1 MVLRSIERNGTSLSD
16 QLPNFASRRVIRPPS
31 DPKKNPPRHGNQ
43 GSVSNSRK
51 YVRWGFKGLAIVL
64 GAVVAIAGISA
75 FDLYN
80 SLNRD
85 NIVLAGS
92 SSADLDGPLNILVVG
107 SDTRKG
113 QGEEFG
119 NVDSELAD
127 VIMLLHISK
136 DRKDAVVVSFPRDLL
151 VTIPECPNPEGG
163 NFPLRNRAQ
172 INSSIGNGGVACTHL
187 TVEEFTGLDI
197 PFVAMI
203 DFKGVIEMSNA
214 VGGVE
219 VVIDKPISDDW
230 SAFYIE
236 AGTHTLQ
243 GAEALAFLR
252 TRHGVGDGS
261 DLARISNQQ
270 LFLTSLFNK
279 IKQDGTLNNP
289 IRLYS
294 LSSAAARNMKL
305 SESMTDLATM
315 VTLAGAM
322 RDVDTSRMV
331 FTQVPT
337 RVLSGAEE
345 GRLESINEEAKA
357 LFDLI
362 RRDEPVVIEA
372 TPTP

>member
-1 MVLRSIERNGTSLSD
+1 LKLRCIERNGNILSD

-31 DPKKNPPRHGNQ
+31 SPGKNPPRHGNQ
-43 GSVSNSRK
+43 DPNSNKRK
-51 YVRWGFKGLAIVL
+51 YVRWGFKGLAIVV
-64 GAVVAIAGISA
+64 GAVLAVAGISA
-75 FDLYN
+75 VDLYN
-80 SLNRD
+80 QLNSD
-85 NIVLAGS
+85 NIVLANEGET
-92 SSADLDGPLNILVVG
+92 DLNGPLSILVVG
-107 SDTRKG
+107 SDTRDG

-119 NVDSELAD
+119 DVDSELAD

-136 DRKDAVVVSFPRDLL
+136 NRKDAVVVSFPRDLL
-151 VTIPECPNPEGG
+151 VSIPECPNPEGG
-163 NFPLRNRAQ
+163 TFSAMSRQQ
-172 INSSIGNGGVACTHL
+172 INSSIGYGGVACTHL

-203 DFKGVIEMSNA
+203 DFRGVIEMSNA

-219 VVIDKPISDDW
+219 VVIDEPISDDY
-230 SAFYIE
+230 SNFYID

-243 GAEALAFLR
+243 GAQALGFLR
-252 TRHGVGDGS
+252 TRHGIGDGS

-279 IKQDGTLNNP
+279 IKQDGTLRNP

-294 LSSAAARNMKL
+294 LASAAARNMKL
-305 SESMTDLATM
+305 SESMSDLATM

-322 RDVDTSRMV
+322 GDVDSSRMV

-345 GRLESINEEAKA
+345 GRLEAIGEEAKK
-357 LFDLI
+357 LFNQIENDL
-362 RRDEPVVIEA
+362 PVIVEA
-372 TPTP
+372 NPGQ

>member
-1 MVLRSIERNGTSLSD
+1 MSD

-31 DPKKNPPRHGNQ
+31 DPKRNPPRHGNQ
-43 GSVSNSRK
+43 DPNSNTRK
-51 YVRWGFKGLAIVL
+51 YVRWGFKGLAIVI
-64 GAVVAIAGISA
+64 GAALAVAGISA
-75 FDLYN
+75 LDLYN
-80 SLNRD
+80 QLNKD
-85 NIVLAGS
+85 NIVLANAGEV
-92 SSADLDGPLNILVVG
+92 DLNGPLDILVVG
-107 SDTRKG
+107 SDTRDG
-113 QGEEFG
+113 QGAEFG
-119 NVDSELAD
+119 DVDSELAD
-127 VIMLLHISK
+127 VIMLLHINQN
-136 DRKDAVVVSFPRDLL
+136 REDAVVISFPRDLL

-163 NFPLRNRAQ
+163 TFPLRNRQ
-172 INSSIGNGGVACTHL
+172 LINSSIGYGGVACTHL
-187 TVEEFTGLDI
+187 TVEKFTGLNI

-219 VVIDKPISDDW
+219 VVIDKPISDAY
-230 SAFYIE
+230 SNFYID

-243 GAEALAFLR
+243 GADALGFLR
-252 TRHGVGDGS
+252 TRHGIGDGS

-294 LSSAAARNMKL
+294 LASAAARNMKL
-305 SESMTDLATM
+305 SESMTELATI

-337 RVLSGAEE
+337 RVLGGAEA
-345 GRLESINEEAKA
+345 GRLEAVSEDAKI
-357 LFDLI
+357 LFNQIENDL
-362 RRDEPVVIEA
+362 PVIIEA
-372 TPTP
+372 IPAP

>member
-1 MVLRSIERNGTSLSD
+1 MSD

-31 DPKKNPPRHGNQ
+31 DPKKYPPRHGNNQ
-43 GSVSNSRK
+43 LSSNRRK
-51 YVRWGFKGLAIVL
+51 YVRWGFKGLAIVV
-64 GAVVAIAGISA
+64 GAVLAVAGISA
-75 FDLYN
+75 VDLYN
-80 SLNRD
+80 QLNKD
-85 NIVLAGS
+85 NIVLVNTGDT
-92 SSADLDGPLNILVVG
+92 DLNGALNVLVVG
-107 SDTRKG
+107 SDTRDG

-119 NVDSELAD
+119 DVDSELAD

-151 VTIPECPNPEGG
+151 VSIPECPNPEGG
-163 NFPLRNRAQ
+163 KFSAKNRQQ
-172 INSSIGNGGVACTHL
+172 INSSIGYGGVACTHL
-187 TVEEFTGLDI
+187 TIEEFTGLDI

-230 SAFYIE
+230 SALYLD
-236 AGTHTLQ
+236 AGKHTLQ
-243 GAEALAFLR
+243 GSQALAFLR

-270 LFLTSLFNK
+270 LFLTSLFDK
-279 IKQDGTLNNP
+279 IKQDGTLSNP
-289 IRLYS
+289 LRLYS

-322 RDVDTSRMV
+322 RDVDSSRMV

-345 GRLESINEEAKA
+345 GRLESISEEAKA
-357 LFDLI
+357 LFEKI
-362 RRDEPVVIEA
+362 RTDQPVVIEE
-372 TPTP
+372 TPAP

>member
-1 MVLRSIERNGTSLSD
+1 MSD

-31 DPKKNPPRHGNQ
+31 DPKKFSPRHGNNQ
-43 GSVSNSRK
+43 PTSNNRK
-51 YVRWGFKGLAIVL
+51 YVRWAFKGVAVIMGAILAV
-64 GAVVAIAGISA
+64 AGISA

-80 SLNRD
+80 TLNRD
-85 NIVLAGS
+85 NIVLADVGDI
-92 SSADLDGPLNILVVG
+92 DLNGPLNILVVG
-107 SDTRKG
+107 SDTRDG

-119 NVDSELAD
+119 QVDSELAD

-151 VTIPECPNPEGG
+151 VSIPECPNPEGG
-163 NFPLRNRAQ
+163 TFPAKTRKQ
-172 INSSIGNGGVACTHL
+172 INSSIGYGGVACTHL
-187 TVEEFTGLDI
+187 TVQEFTGLEI

-214 VGGVE
+214 IGGVE
-219 VVIDKPISDDW
+219 VVIDKPISDAY
-230 SAFYIE
+230 SNFYIE
-236 AGTHTLQ
+236 AGTHTLK
-243 GAEALAFLR
+243 GAEALGFLR
-252 TRHGVGDGS
+252 TRHGIGDGS

-270 LFLTSLFNK
+270 LFLMSLFDK
-279 IKQDGTLNNP
+279 IKDDGTLNNP
-289 IRLYS
+289 LRLYS

-305 SESMTDLATM
+305 SESMTDLGTM

-322 RDVDTSRMV
+322 RDVDSSKMV

-345 GRLESINEEAKA
+345 GRLESLSDEAKA

-362 RRDEPVVIEA
+362 QNDLPVVIE
-372 TPTP
+372 PTPAP